1 MKKNLYYRT
10 VFKRSN
16 PIKEAILGFFFAFC
30 SWPRL
35 LLEVFLR
42 KNMGER
48 YFSFSNG
55 IIMAVILG
63 WLPFLYSQAMHRFF
77 GSDDSAILFLR
88 FTSWYAF
95 LAGFLY
101 MCYLRQQEIYRLPS
115 VFDFGR
121 FSLTTGDIN
130 PQIREFEIGGKKPDV
145 RQIET
150 LVEPGLCGAIGLGL
164 SIIGQP
170 IGLVIFF
177 SSIFYSL
184 SYMEAYRLGDHKIM
198 DMIDEQIF
206 NEEMVSI
213 IVDDKYPS
221 QTRGVNIYGRRPTDP
236 ETRRKLIDSF
246 IEEDTIV
253 AL

>member
-48 YFSFSNG
+48 YFSFSNA
-55 IIMAVILG
+55 IIMSAILG
-63 WLPFLYSQAMHRFF
+63 WLPFLYSQAMSRFF

-88 FTSWYAF
+88 FTSWYVF

-121 FSLTTGDIN
+121 FSLTAGEIH
-130 PQIREFEIGGKKPDV
+130 PQIREFEIGGKKPDT
-145 RQIET
+145 RLIET
-150 LVEPGLCGAIGLGL
+150 LVEPGLCAFVGLTL
-164 SIIGQP
+164 SILGQP
-170 IGLVIFF
+170 IGLVIIF
-177 SSIFYSL
+177 SSLFYSL
-184 SYMEAYRLGDHKIM
+184 SYMEAYRQGDHFIM
-198 DMIDEQIF
+198 DKIDEMIC
-206 NEEMVSI
+206 NEEMVSSF
-213 IVDDKYPS
+213 VEDRDSS
-221 QTRGVNIYGRRPTDP
+221 QTRGVHFPGRRPTDP

-246 IEEDTIV
+246 VEENAV
-253 AL
+253 FAL

>member
-48 YFSFSNG
+48 YFSFSNA
-55 IIMAVILG
+55 IIMSAILG
-63 WLPFLYSQAMHRFF
+63 WLPFLYSQAMSRFF

-88 FTSWYAF
+88 FTSWYVF

-121 FSLTTGDIN
+121 FSLTAGEIH
-130 PQIREFEIGGKKPDV
+130 PQIREFEIGGKKPDT
-145 RQIET
+145 RLIET
-150 LVEPGLCGAIGLGL
+150 LVEPGCVLSLVLRSPSWGNPSGLLL
-164 SIIGQP
+164 S
-170 IGLVIFF
+170 
-177 SSIFYSL
+177 S
-184 SYMEAYRLGDHKIM
+184 AA
-198 DMIDEQIF
+198 
-206 NEEMVSI
+206 
-213 IVDDKYPS
+213 
-221 QTRGVNIYGRRPTDP
+221 
-236 ETRRKLIDSF
+236 SF
-246 IEEDTIV
+246 TP
-253 AL
+253 

>member
-1 MKKNLYYRT
+1 MKKNMYYQT
-10 VFKRSN
+10 VFKRN
-16 PIKEAILGFFFAFC
+16 NAIKEAILGFFFAFC

-55 IIMAVILG
+55 IIMTVILG
-63 WLPFLYSQAMHRFF
+63 WLPFLYSRAMHRFF

-88 FTSWYAF
+88 FTSWYVF

-121 FSLTTGDIN
+121 FSLSGGEIH
-130 PQIREFEIGGKKPDV
+130 PKFREFEIGGKKPDV

-150 LVEPGLCGAIGLGL
+150 LMEPGLCAFIGFGL

-170 IGLVIFF
+170 IGLVIFI

-184 SYMEAYRLGDHKIM
+184 SYMESYRKGDHFIM
-198 DMIDEQIF
+198 DKIDEMIC
-206 NEEMVSI
+206 NEEMVSSF
-213 IVDDKYPS
+213 VEERDSS
-221 QTRGVNIYGRRPTDP
+221 QTRGVSFPGRRPTDP

-246 IEEDTIV
+246 IEEDEVI